1 MKEEYFA
8 PTADMLAFNY
18 AKVVSA
24 SFNDLSD
31 NPAGKPFAQEDTCT
45 SGHPGG
51 GNGNGH
57 GGGNNKNLK
66 NKHTGCTKN

>member
-45 SGHPGG
+45 SGHPGQG
-51 GNGNGH
+51 HGN
-57 GGGNNKNLK
+57 GGGNAHSPNKNK
-66 NKHTGCTKN
+66 AC